1 MRKITFVVIMLIC
14 ATAVLGASIP
24 ARLRMRNS
32 DIIECNVTM
41 DRISFISDYGE
52 FQMPMEF
59 VKAIVFPTSGT
70 IITSLKTIH
79 KNEIFRGFLLEEY
92 ISAEFEGMAIRVH
105 KDTVS
110 WVELLVDDKE
120 ITGGAV
126 QVMLKTGEQF
136 YAAML
141 SEVFNIQTSY
151 GVFSLSMDNVA
162 LMEFEGEGNVL
173 TKTTLLSGSEMRG
186 IVQNAFI
193 VVKLLSGAELSIAPG
208 KIKTIDF
215 STIEL
220 AEAPEVKEFP
230 DFLPGEIPQN
240 MVLVERGSFT
250 MGDIW
255 GNGAPNETPLFEV
268 TFTYDF
274 YIGKY
279 EVTFDEYDEFFIDAG
294 MQRPS
299 DNSWGRGQRPVI
311 NVSWWEAISYCNWL
325 SEKEGFPK
333 SYDSNGNL
341 LDKDG
346 KITTDPS
353 KIVGYRLPT
362 EAEWEYAARGGNDS
376 KRYEFSGSTNVDE
389 VAWYCGNS
397 GKDSLDESQYYP
409 HEGKW
414 ELVTDET
421 PIRYVIYT
429 YSTFLDVRKEND
441 NKTREVG
448 AKVPNELGIYDMS
461 GNVWEWC
468 SDWHVE
474 YSASPKTNPYNSTAG
489 SHRVVRGGC
498 WYNYAAYVRVAY
510 RNYFSP
516 AYTDNYLGFRICRTV
531 P

>member
-220 AEAPEVKEFP
+220 AEAPEIKEIP
-230 DFLPGEIPQN
+230 DFLPGEEKKAEIPHN
-240 MVLVERGSFT
+240 MVLVEKGTFY
-250 MGDIW
+250 MGDLW
-255 GNGAPNETPLFEV
+255 TSGNSSGKPTFEV
-268 TFTYDF
+268 TFDYDYF
-274 YIGKY
+274 IGKY
-279 EVTFDEYDEFFIDAG
+279 EVTFEEYDEFFIHG
-294 MQRPS
+294 GRQKPS
-299 DNSWGRGQRPVI
+299 DNGWGRASRPVI
-311 NVSWWEAISYCNWL
+311 NVSWWDAITYCNWL
-325 SEKEGFPK
+325 STKEDLPVA
-333 SYDSNGNL
+333 YDDEGNF

-346 KITTDPS
+346 NITTDPS
-353 KIVGYRLPT
+353 MVMGYRLAT
-362 EAEWEYAARGGNDS
+362 EAEWEYAARGGKNNDS
-376 KRYEFSGSTNVDE
+376 FMYSGSEEVDE
-389 VAWYCGNS
+389 VAWYWSNS
-397 GKDSLDESQYYP
+397 ESKTQPVGK
-409 HEGKW
+409 K
-414 ELVTDET
+414 
-421 PIRYVIYT
+421 
-429 YSTFLDVRKEND
+429 K
-441 NKTREVG
+441 
-448 AKVPNELGIYDMS
+448 PNSLGIYDMS
-461 GNVWEWC
+461 GNVVEWC
-468 SDWHVE
+468 SDWYGN
-474 YSASPKTNPYNSTAG
+474 YSSSAQTNPYKNSG
-489 SHRVVRGGC
+489 SGRVVRGGG
-498 WYNYAAYVRVAY
+498 YGGVAMFTRVAFRY
-510 RNYFSP
+510 VFSP
-516 AYTDNYLGFRICRTV
+516 TFTFYDLGFRIARTA

>member
-1 MRKITFVVIMLIC
+1 
-14 ATAVLGASIP
+14 
-24 ARLRMRNS
+24 
-32 DIIECNVTM
+32 
-41 DRISFISDYGE
+41 
-52 FQMPMEF
+52 
-59 VKAIVFPTSGT
+59 
-70 IITSLKTIH
+70 
-79 KNEIFRGFLLEEY
+79 
-92 ISAEFEGMAIRVH
+92 
-105 KDTVS
+105 
-110 WVELLVDDKE
+110 
-120 ITGGAV
+120 
-126 QVMLKTGEQF
+126 
-136 YAAML
+136 ML
-141 SEVFNIQTSY
+141 SEGLNIQTSY

-186 IVQNAFI
+186 IVQDDFI

-220 AEAPEVKEFP
+220 AEAPEVKELP

-255 GNGAPNETPLFEV
+255 GNGAPTETPLSKV

-279 EVTFDEYDEFFIDAG
+279 EVTFDEYDEFFIDVG

-325 SEKEGFPK
+325 SEKEGLPK
-333 SYDSNGNL
+333 AYDSDGNF
-341 LDKDG
+341 LDKNG
-346 KITTDPS
+346 KITTAPS
-353 KIVGYRLPT
+353 KVVGYRLPT
-362 EAEWEYAARGGNDS
+362 EAEWEYAARGGNES
-376 KRYEFSGSTNVDE
+376 KRYEFSGSANVSE

-397 GKDSLDESQYYP
+397 GKDSLDESQYYSN
-409 HEGKW
+409 EGKW
-414 ELVTDET
+414 ELVPNET
-421 PIRYVIYT
+421 PIRYVIYS
-429 YSTFLDVRKEND
+429 YSTFSDVRKEND

-474 YSASPKTNPYNSTAG
+474 YSASPKTNPYNSTDG
-489 SHRVVRGGC
+489 SHRVVRGGS
-498 WYNYAAYVRVAY
+498 WYNYTAYVRVAY

-516 AYTDNYLGFRICRTV
+516 TYTDDDLGFRICRTV

>member
-1 MRKITFVVIMLIC
+1 MRRTVFVVIMLIC
-14 ATAVLGASIP
+14 ATALLGVSIP

-92 ISAEFEGMAIRVH
+92 ISAEFEGMAIRFH

-110 WVELLVDDKE
+110 WVELLVEDKE

-141 SEVFNIQTSY
+141 SKELSVQTSY
-151 GVFSLSMDNVA
+151 GVFLLSMDNIR

-173 TKTTLLSGSEMRG
+173 TKTTLKSGSEMRG
-186 IVQNAFI
+186 IVKDDFI
-193 VVKLLSGAELSIAPG
+193 VVRLLSGAELSIAPG
-208 KIKTIDF
+208 KIKAIDF
-215 STIEL
+215 STMEL

-230 DFLPGEIPQN
+230 DFLPGEEEPVEIPHN
-240 MVLVERGSFT
+240 MVLVEKGSFT
-250 MGDIW
+250 FGDISD
-255 GNGAPNETPLFEV
+255 GKETPLSKV

-299 DNSWGRGQRPVI
+299 DEGWGRGQRPII
-311 NVSWWEAISYCNWL
+311 NVSWFDAIAYCNWL
-325 SEKEGFPK
+325 SEKENLPK
-333 SYDSNGNL
+333 AYDNNGNL

-346 KITTDPS
+346 RVTTDPS
-353 KIVGYRLPT
+353 KVMGYRLPT
-362 EAEWEYAARGGNDS
+362 EAEWEYAARGGNKS
-376 KRYEFSGSTNVDE
+376 KGYKYSGSDTTDE
-389 VAWYCGNS
+389 VAWYTSNS
-397 GKDSLDESQYYP
+397 GS
-409 HEGKW
+409 
-414 ELVTDET
+414 
-421 PIRYVIYT
+421 
-429 YSTFLDVRKEND
+429 
-441 NKTREVG
+441 KTQEVG
-448 AKVPNELGIYDMS
+448 KKALNELGLYDMS

-468 SDWHVE
+468 SDFYAN
-474 YSASPKTNPYNSTAG
+474 YSSLEQTNPYNNSG
-489 SHRVVRGGC
+489 SFRVLRGGS
-498 WYNYAAYVRVAY
+498 WGNVATYVRVAG
-510 RNYFSP
+510 RSFNTP
-516 AYTDNYLGFRICRTV
+516 ASTGSNLGFRIAKTV
-531 P
+531 H